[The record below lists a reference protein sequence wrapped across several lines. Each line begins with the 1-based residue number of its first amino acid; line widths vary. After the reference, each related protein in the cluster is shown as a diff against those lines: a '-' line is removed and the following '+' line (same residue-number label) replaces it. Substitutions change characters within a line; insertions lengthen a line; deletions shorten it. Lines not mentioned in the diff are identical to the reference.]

1 MSTSLDETLRA
12 AVRDLADG
20 AGPAPDLAARAD
32 RKSVV

>member
-12 AVRDLADG
+12 AVRELADH
-20 AGPAPDLAARAD
+20 AGPAPD